1 MIVIVNYETGNLRSV
16 QKGFETVG
24 HQAVVTRDPLVIDRA
39 THVVLPGVGAFG
51 DCVDNLRRFGLIDP
65 LRRTI
70 AQGKP
75 FLGICVGLHLLF
87 SESEEFGV
95 HRGLNIFKGKVKR
108 LPAGLPDG
116 PSLKIPH
123 MGWNTIR
130 VKRPMPLLEG
140 IASDAFV
147 YFVHSYY
154 VEPEEPDVIC
164 TETPYGVPFVSSVT
178 KGKVFAC
185 QFHPEKSQKV
195 GLRLLKN
202 FGAWQ

>member
-1 MIVIVNYETGNLRSV
+1 MIAIIDYERGNLRSV

-24 HQAVVTRDPLVIDRA
+24 HPAVVTRDPAVIDRA

-51 DCVDNLRRFGLIDP
+51 DCVNNLQRFGLIEP

-75 FLGICVGLHLLF
+75 FLGICVGFQVLF

-108 LPAGLPDG
+108 FPAASAQASP
-116 PSLKIPH
+116 LKIPH
-123 MGWNTIR
+123 MGWNTIQ
-130 VKRPMPLLEG
+130 VKQPMPLLEG
-140 IASDAFV
+140 IGSEAHV

-154 VEPEEPDVIC
+154 VEPEEADVIC
-164 TETPYGVPFVSSVT
+164 TETRYGVPFVSSVT

-185 QFHPEKSQKV
+185 QFHPEKSQEV
-195 GLRLLKN
+195 GLQLLKN
-202 FGAWQ
+202 FGAWN

>member
-1 MIVIVNYETGNLRSV
+1 MIAIVDYEMGNVRSV
-16 QKGFETVG
+16 QQGFETVG
-24 HQAVVTRDPLVIDRA
+24 CRAVVTRDPRVIDRA

-51 DCVDNLRRFGLIDP
+51 ECVNNLQRFDLIDL

-70 AQGKP
+70 ADGKP
-75 FLGICVGLHLLF
+75 FLGICLGLQVLF

-95 HRGLNIFKGKVKR
+95 HRGLNVFQGKVKR
-108 LPAGLPDG
+108 FPAGPD

-130 VKRPMPLLEG
+130 VKRPMPLFEG
-140 IASDAFV
+140 ITSEAHV

-154 VEPEEPDVIC
+154 VEPEDPDAVC
-164 TETPYGVPFVSSVT
+164 TETPYGFPFVSSVT

-195 GLRLLKN
+195 GLRLLRN
-202 FGAWQ
+202 FGAWS

>member
-1 MIVIVNYETGNLRSV
+1 MIAIINYEMGNLRSV

-24 HQAVVTRDPLVIDRA
+24 HHAVVTRDPVVIDRA

-51 DCVDNLRRFGLIDP
+51 DCVNNLERFGLVEP

-75 FLGICVGLHLLF
+75 FLGICLGLQVLF

-95 HRGLNIFKGKVKR
+95 HRGLNVFRGKVKR
-108 LPAGLPDG
+108 FPAKAAQVS
-116 PSLKIPH
+116 SLKIPH
-123 MGWNTIR
+123 MGWNTIQ
-130 VKRPMPLLEG
+130 VKRSMPLLDG
-140 IASDAFV
+140 IGSEAHV

-154 VEPEEPDVIC
+154 VEPEEADVIC
-164 TETPYGVPFVSSVT
+164 TETRYGVPFVSSVT
-178 KGKVFAC
+178 RGKVFAC

-195 GLRLLKN
+195 GLQLLKN
-202 FGAWQ
+202 FGEWN

>member
-1 MIVIVNYETGNLRSV
+1 MIAIVDYERGNLRSV

-24 HQAVVTRDPLVIDRA
+24 HHAVVTRDPAIIDRA

-51 DCVDNLRRFGLIDP
+51 DCMSNLQRYGLVEP

-75 FLGICVGLHLLF
+75 FLGICVGFQVLF

-95 HRGLNIFKGKVKR
+95 HKGLNIFKGKVKR
-108 LPAGLPDG
+108 FPSGQVRA
-116 PSLKIPH
+116 SLKIPH
-123 MGWNTIR
+123 MGWNTIQ
-130 VKRPMPLLEG
+130 VKRPMPLFEG
-140 IASDAFV
+140 INPEAHV

-154 VEPEEPDVIC
+154 VEPEETDVVC
-164 TETPYGVPFVSSVT
+164 TETRYGVTFVSSVT
-178 KGKVFAC
+178 RGKVFAC

-195 GLRLLKN
+195 GLQLLKN
-202 FGAWQ
+202 FGAWH

>member
-1 MIVIVNYETGNLRSV
+1 MIAIVNYEMGNLRSV

-24 HQAVVTRDPLVIDRA
+24 HHAVVTRDPAIIDRA

-51 DCVDNLRRFGLIDP
+51 DCVNNLQRLGLVEP

-75 FLGICVGLHLLF
+75 FLGICLGLQVLF

-95 HRGLNIFKGKVKR
+95 HQGLNVFKGKVKR
-108 LPAGLPDG
+108 FPAGPAQAS
-116 PSLKIPH
+116 PLKVPH
-123 MGWNTIR
+123 VGWNTIQ

-140 IASDAFV
+140 IASEAHV

-154 VEPEEPDVIC
+154 VDPEEADVVC
-164 TETPYGVPFVSSVT
+164 TETRYGLPFVSSVT
-178 KGKVFAC
+178 RGKVFAC

-195 GLRLLKN
+195 GLQLLKN
-202 FGAWQ
+202 FGAWH